1 MREFPQTVPIDVSR
15 KPVDGSQGERQS
27 GRPAKGNEGVIST
40 ISVHCSYLSTEGER
54 RFMPFGHPRGLLEVV
69 GSCDAWRARY
79 PSSDRQWPDRAGCWA
94 TLRGLHSRDSRRTPV
109 HDEVLIW

>member
-1 MREFPQTVPIDVSR
+1 MLLLVRMHR
-15 KPVDGSQGERQS
+15 KIAQ
-27 GRPAKGNEGVIST
+27 GVIFVST
-40 ISVHCSYLSTEGER
+40 IHCSYLSTEGER
-54 RFMPFGHPRGLLEVV
+54 RFMPFGHPRGLSEVV

-79 PSSDRQWPDRAGCWA
+79 PSSVRQWPDRAGCWA

>member
-1 MREFPQTVPIDVSR
+1 MLLLVRMHWKITQ
-15 KPVDGSQGERQS
+15 
-27 GRPAKGNEGVIST
+27 GVILV

-54 RFMPFGHPRGLLEVV
+54 RFMPFGPPRGLPEVV

-79 PSSDRQWPDRAGCWA
+79 PSSVRPWSGRAGCGA
-94 TLRGLHSRDSRRTPV
+94 TLRGPHSRDYRRTPV